1 MLKHQIKTLT
11 KSCQTWFR
19 NGGGT
24 ELCRLIGKVVG
35 SRFILAVI
43 LVVLVLN
50 GIALKHRYFGYHS
63 LQGGILGDYWDQ
75 RNNRMSR
82 RKVIAN
88 RKALL
93 EEVGLP
99 SWKLDQYYVYDC
111 TSWKYEV
118 LIRRFFRKKVL
129 AKVQV
134 SAANWNTDCPTPF
147 PKWLLQA
154 NVGSSF
160 RRPIHAESYDVIT
173 FDNNDL
179 RALIKND
186 YPKLLK
192 LYDAVANPDHQV
204 FLWSLCAIHR
214 YGGVVFGP
222 ASPTRSTA
230 DIEHIQQITGSRH
243 GRCFKMG
250 YVQYDERGQVTLIAA
265 SPNHSLLKCV
275 IENLES
281 KTSLEDPNSIWAFFI
296 DHSSMESAMDM
307 EKSQGQ
313 NKMLVTSKNTFD
325 ACRNTKLS
333 TFSEISSPEDPGSDV
348 LYLEKILK
356 SLLTRLPASKSNTI
370 TVNISEKENNAI
382 SQRTTHQ
389 SLVMASGCEPGWLC
403 DRCIKAPSYGTYAAC
418 APICNKC
425 YIEAICGK
433 QIDQQQKIVIEVD
446 IHVKL
451 PTSTIG
457 QRMIP
462 RIVHQTWFEDISA
475 IRYPQLYRLQNSWRN
490 SGWEYRFYND
500 TEARTYIMDNYPAL
514 FLVAYD
520 TLVPGAFKADLF
532 RYLILLRD
540 GGIYADIDVLLE
552 TNLDSLIPPTL
563 SYLAVRD
570 DGIASGHDQA
580 YCLWNGLIA
589 AAPGH
594 PVMARAI
601 ERVVNLVSSRADVFD
616 MEREMCQ
623 ISGKSAEAWKAR
635 LCPILTLTGPCAL
648 GAATNIA
655 LGSSGLLARFDL
667 GWLPFNT
674 RGSEFPLQYG
684 EGLILKTDKS
694 DMEAHRISDVDRNIM
709 VASTDMIDM
718 NKSPLLPPQVIPH
731 LLRSEPP
738 EIKKHYAYL
747 EFVNEVFGSVDVYI
761 DEQVTN
767 EVVKLSL
774 HYSE

>member
-1 MLKHQIKTLT
+1 M
-11 KSCQTWFR
+11 S
-19 NGGGT
+19 
-24 ELCRLIGKVVG
+24 RLIGKVVG
-35 SRFILAVI
+35 SKVILAAI
-43 LVVLVLN
+43 LVVLAFN
-50 GIALKHRYFGYHS
+50 GITYKYRYFGYRS
-63 LQGGILGDYWDQ
+63 LQGGIFGFYWDE
-75 RNNRMSR
+75 RNIQIFKT
-82 RKVIAN
+82 KVVAT
-88 RKALL
+88 RKALI

-99 SWKLDQYYVYDC
+99 SWRLHQYFISDC

-118 LIRRFFRKKVL
+118 LIRRFSRKKEL
-129 AKVQV
+129 AKAEI

-173 FDNNDL
+173 FDLNDL

-192 LYDAVANPDHQV
+192 LFDAVANPDHQV
-204 FLWSLCAIHR
+204 FLWSLCAVHR

-222 ASPTRSTA
+222 ASPTRSIA

-250 YVQYDERGQVTLIAA
+250 YVQYDELGQVTLIAA

-281 KTSLEDPNSIWAFFI
+281 KTSLVDPDSIWPFLL
-296 DHSSMESAMDM
+296 DHFTTDFAMDM
-307 EKSQGQ
+307 DKSQGR
-313 NKMLVTSKNTFD
+313 NKMSITSRGTFD
-325 ACRNTKLS
+325 TCRNTKLA
-333 TFSEISSPEDPGSDV
+333 TFLEISSPEDPGSDV
-348 LYLEKILK
+348 LYLEKI
-356 SLLTRLPASKSNTI
+356 STTLLTRLPASKSNLI
-370 TVNISEKENNAI
+370 IVNISEKVRVAI
-382 SQRTTHQ
+382 SQPTTHQ
-389 SLVMASGCEPGWLC
+389 SLMMASGCEPGWLC
-403 DRCIKAPSYGTYAAC
+403 NRCIKSVSHGTYAAC
-418 APICNKC
+418 ESFCNKC
-425 YIEAICGK
+425 YIQAICGEK
-433 QIDQQQKIVIEVD
+433 IDQQQKVIAEVD
-446 IHVKL
+446 VHVKL
-451 PTSTIG
+451 PTSRIG

-462 RIVHQTWFEDISA
+462 RIIHQTWIEDVSA

-500 TEARTYIMDNYPAL
+500 TEARTYIMDNFPAL
-514 FLVAYD
+514 FLVTYD
-520 TLVPGAFKADLF
+520 ALVPGAFKADLF
-532 RYLILLRD
+532 RYLVLLRE
-540 GGIYADIDVLLE
+540 GGIYADIDILLE

-563 SYLAVRD
+563 SYLVARD
-570 DGIASGHDQA
+570 DGIAGAHDQA
-580 YCLWNGLIA
+580 YCLWNGLLA

-623 ISGKSAEAWKAR
+623 VSGKSAEAWKAR
-635 LCPILTLTGPCAL
+635 LCPLLSLSGPCAL
-648 GAATNIA
+648 GVATNIV
-655 LGSSGLLARFDL
+655 LGSSSLLARFDL

-674 RGSEFPLQYG
+674 TGEEFPPQYG
-684 EGLILKTDKS
+684 EGLILKADKS
-694 DMEAHRISDVDRNIM
+694 DMEANRISDVDRNVM

-718 NKSPLLPPQVIPH
+718 NKSPLLPPRVIPQ
-731 LLRSEPP
+731 LLRSEHLVM
-738 EIKKHYAYL
+738 KRHYTYL
-747 EFVNEVFGSVDVYI
+747 NYVNDVFGSIDVYI
-761 DEQVTN
+761 DDQVKN

>member
-1 MLKHQIKTLT
+1 MLKHQVQTLT

-24 ELCRLIGKVVG
+24 KMSRLIGKVVG
-35 SRFILAVI
+35 SKVILATI
-43 LVVLVLN
+43 LIILALN
-50 GIALKHRYFGYHS
+50 AIALKHRYFGYHS
-63 LQGGILGDYWDQ
+63 LKGGVLGVYWDD
-75 RNNRMSR
+75 RNIQISKTKIIENRR
-82 RKVIAN
+82 VV
-88 RKALL
+88 L

-99 SWKLDQYYVYDC
+99 SWRLHQYFVKDC

-129 AKVQV
+129 AKVEV

-173 FDNNDL
+173 FDLNDL

-192 LYDAVANPDHQV
+192 LFDAVANPDHQV
-204 FLWSLCAIHR
+204 FLWSLCAVHR

-222 ASPTRSTA
+222 ASPTRSIA

-250 YVQYDERGQVTLIAA
+250 YVQYDELGQVTLIAA

-281 KTSLEDPNSIWAFFI
+281 KTSLVDPDSIWPFLL
-296 DHSSMESAMDM
+296 DHFTTDFAMDM
-307 EKSQGQ
+307 DKSQGR
-313 NKMLVTSKNTFD
+313 NKMSITSRGTFD
-325 ACRNTKLS
+325 TCRNTKLA
-333 TFSEISSPEDPGSDV
+333 TFLEISSPEDPGSDV
-348 LYLEKILK
+348 LYLEKIST
-356 SLLTRLPASKSNTI
+356 SLLTRLPASKSNLI
-370 TVNISEKENNAI
+370 TVNISEKVRVAI
-382 SQRTTHQ
+382 SQPTTHQ
-389 SLVMASGCEPGWLC
+389 SLMMASGCEPGWLC
-403 DRCIKAPSYGTYAAC
+403 NRCIKSVSYGTYTAC
-418 APICNKC
+418 ESFCNKC
-425 YIEAICGK
+425 YIQAICGEK
-433 QIDQQQKIVIEVD
+433 IDQQQKVIAEVD
-446 IHVKL
+446 VHVKL
-451 PTSTIG
+451 PTSRIG

-462 RIVHQTWFEDISA
+462 RIIHQTWIEDVSA

-500 TEARTYIMDNYPAL
+500 TEARTYIMDNFPAL
-514 FLVAYD
+514 FLVTYD
-520 TLVPGAFKADLF
+520 ALVPGAFKADLF
-532 RYLILLRD
+532 RYLVLLRD
-540 GGIYADIDVLLE
+540 GGIYADIDILLE

-563 SYLAVRD
+563 SYLVARD
-570 DGIASGHDQA
+570 DGIAGVHDQA
-580 YCLWNGLIA
+580 YCLWNGLLA

-623 ISGKSAEAWKAR
+623 VSGKSAEAWKAR
-635 LCPILTLTGPCAL
+635 LCPLLSLSGPCAL
-648 GAATNIA
+648 GVATNIV
-655 LGSSGLLARFDL
+655 LGSSSLLARFDL

-674 RGSEFPLQYG
+674 TGEEFPPQYG
-684 EGLILKTDKS
+684 EGLILKADKS
-694 DMEAHRISDVDRNIM
+694 DMEANRISDVDRNVM

-718 NKSPLLPPQVIPH
+718 NKSPLLPPRVIPQ
-731 LLRSEPP
+731 LLRREHLVMTN
-738 EIKKHYAYL
+738 HYAYL
-747 EFVNEVFGSVDVYI
+747 EFINEVFGSVDVYI
-761 DEQVTN
+761 DDQVKN